1 MPVLLLHLAVD
12 PDFLGDIGGGIMVT
26 RERIRFLLIH
36 HKTIRSNIRKA
47 REIAIEMESDSDV
60 IEARVMSATD
70 YARDKIQ
77 TGGESNALTMSS
89 VRRERFEQRNDVSM
103 RNFIINAQEAE
114 IEHLDCAVFNLPP
127 VSQKIIILRFYDCL
141 SKREIEEREFY
152 SQTSIKR
159 ITRKA
164 VRELE
169 DIFNGHKLRSIETD
183 YNNLTGESEED
194 MIQKEYGKFIPT
206 CEVCGEELVEEDN
219 FDAAVSAIKEAG
231 WKIVKENGGFSA
243 YCPNCQ

>member
-1 MPVLLLHLAVD
+1 M
-12 PDFLGDIGGGIMVT
+12 IT

-77 TGGESNALTMSS
+77 TGGESNAITMSS

-114 IEHLDCAVFNLPP
+114 IDHLLDAVFSLEPIQ
-127 VSQKIIILRFYDCL
+127 QKIVVLRFYDQ
-141 SKREIEEREFY
+141 KTIREIIALEHY
-152 SQTSIKR
+152 SKNNIIK
-159 ITRKA
+159 ITNKAICDIAKTFDKHGWQAIDDEHNDLSRK
-164 VRELE
+164 VC
-169 DIFNGHKLRSIETD
+169 TPV
-183 YNNLTGESEED
+183 YLT
-194 MIQKEYGKFIPT
+194 Q
-206 CEVCGEELVEEDN
+206 
-219 FDAAVSAIKEAG
+219 
-231 WKIVKENGGFSA
+231 
-243 YCPNCQ
+243 